1 MYNRFQIP
9 GYKFGTSKQE
19 IISFKLSS
27 VELLFINWKKLLNSK
42 KKKQRPP
49 SNLL

>member
-19 IISFKLSS
+19 ITSFKLSS
-27 VELLFINWKKLLNSK
+27 VELLFIYWKKLLNSK
-42 KKKQRPP
+42 KKTAPP